1 MEKLKDL
8 EKEYTHISGE
18 KGNLKQQIELLLQI
32 SETAEAEDKE
42 KCILYGEKAE
52 EKAQELGEYQF
63 LKKVYKY
70 LGELHYRQ
78 GNLDRAQEYNER
90 LLEFAVDEED
100 IETIILGKYNIGL
113 IFWKRNDYEKSEK
126 YFLKSLELAEQHGG
140 KKIIARSSTGMGLLS
155 WKQGRYESALE
166 YYQKSLKLSGELSD
180 KKEEAQ
186 LHNYIG
192 VIYKNQGNLIAALTH
207 YQESLSTFTEL
218 NDSISMSKLLN
229 NIGNLYLM
237 QGSNEKAID
246 NYLQSL
252 KVSEELGDDHTRSS
266 ILNNIGL
273 IYFNMEDY
281 EKSLPYHQQAL
292 EIREHMSDKSA
303 VAHSLKNLGL
313 AYQKTDQAENSMD
326 CKMRAVDIEIE
337 IDDKSGL
344 ATTYSLI
351 GLSYMDDG
359 DLEQA
364 RANYN
369 QSLKLYEE
377 LGDKP
382 GTAANLIN
390 LGSIHLQLEEY
401 EEAEK
406 TILRGLNLAEET
418 GVESLIKDGY
428 NILSE
433 LFEETGDYQ
442 KAHDYYKKFTEI
454 RYHLENLESKQ
465 HIENIQ
471 AKYEF
476 DKREKE
482 AEIYRLKNI
491 ELAKA
496 NAELTLLKENLEQQV
511 DEGIE
516 ELRKKD
522 SLMAAQSRQ
531 AEMGKM
537 IGFIAH
543 QWKQPLNSIGLIA
556 QNLADAY
563 DFGELDEEV
572 LEKGTS
578 NIFELVNYMA
588 KTIDDFR
595 NFFRPD
601 TTKTIFDPGK
611 VIETTLKLISRS
623 FDADD
628 IKVNLELAEGCSV
641 EGFPNELSQVIINL
655 LNNAREAL
663 EEDNDLLDKQVWVS
677 LHKQDKKVVIK
688 IKDNG
693 KGIPESVLPRIFEP
707 YFTTKLENKGTGLG
721 LYMSKTII
729 NEKMKGDIS
738 INCDTGTVFKI
749 ELQEKTTKGSE

>member
-1 MEKLKDL
+1 MEKLKYL
-8 EKEYTHISGE
+8 EREYMSISGE
-18 KGNLKQQIELLLQI
+18 EDNLKQQIELLLQL
-32 SETAEAEDKE
+32 SETAEAEDKD
-42 KCILYGEKAE
+42 KSISYGEQAE
-52 EKAQELGEYQF
+52 EKAQKLEKYELLQR
-63 LKKVYKY
+63 VYKY
-70 LGELHYRQ
+70 LGELHFRQ
-78 GNLDRAQEYNER
+78 GNFEN
-90 LLEFAVDEED
+90 AVGYYEKLRECAFNEED
-100 IETIILGKYNIGL
+100 IETIILGYYNIGL
-113 IFWKRNDYEKSEK
+113 IYWKRNDYKKSEEN
-126 YFLKSLELAEQHGG
+126 FLKSLELADKQGEI
-140 KKIIARSSTGMGLLS
+140 KIIARSSTGMGLLS
-155 WKQGRYESALE
+155 WKQGRYELALE
-166 YYQKSLKLSGELSD
+166 YYQKSLELSRELDD
-180 KKEEAQ
+180 KNEEAK

-192 VIYKNQGNLIAALTH
+192 VIYKNQGNLVSALAH
-207 YQESLSTFTEL
+207 YQLSLSIFTEL
-218 NDSISMSKLLN
+218 SDRISMSKLLN

-273 IYFNMEDY
+273 IYFNLEDY
-281 EKSLPYHQQAL
+281 EKSLPYHHQAL
-292 EIREHMSDKSA
+292 EIRERMSDKSA
-303 VAHSLKNLGL
+303 IAHSLKNLGL
-313 AYQKTDQAENSMD
+313 AYQKTGQPEKSME
-326 CKMRAVDIEIE
+326 CKMRALDIELE

-351 GLSYMDDG
+351 GLSYMDEG

-390 LGSIHLQLEEY
+390 LGGIHLNLEEY
-401 EEAEK
+401 EAAEEI
-406 TILRGLNLAEET
+406 TLRGLKLAEET
-418 GVESLIKDGY
+418 GVETLIKDGY
-428 NILSE
+428 NVLSE
-433 LFEETGDYQ
+433 LFEQTGDYQ
-442 KAHDYYKKFTEI
+442 KAHNYFKKFTEI
-454 RYHLENLESKQ
+454 RYHLENLESKR
-465 HIENIQ
+465 HIEDIQ

-496 NAELTLLKENLEQQV
+496 NAELTLLKDNLEQQV

-522 SLMAAQSRQ
+522 TLMAAQSRQ

-556 QNLADAY
+556 QNLADSY
-563 DFGELDEEV
+563 TFDELDEVALVE
-572 LEKGTS
+572 GTS
-578 NIFELVNYMA
+578 NIFELVKYMA

-595 NFFRPD
+595 NFFRPE
-601 TTKTIFDPGK
+601 TTKSIFDPGE
-611 VIETTLKLISRS
+611 VIETTLKLISKS

-628 IKVNLELAEGCSV
+628 IEINLELEEGCSV
-641 EGFPNELSQVIINL
+641 EGFPNELSQVIINI

-677 LHKQDKKVVIK
+677 LIKEDEKVIIE

-693 KGIPESVLPRIFEP
+693 KGIPETVLPHIFEA
-707 YFTTKLENKGTGLG
+707 YYTTKLDNKGTGLG
-721 LYMSKTII
+721 LYISKTII
-729 NEKMKGDIS
+729 NEKMKGEIS
-738 INCDTGTVFKI
+738 VNCEAGTVFKI
-749 ELQEKTTKGSE
+749 ELQAKTET